1 MGILDIICPFVLY
14 NRGNMTFL
22 IKSIL
27 IVCTVNF
34 VFASSPDKTDD
45 RLVTI
50 GGSVTDIVFAL
61 GKGDLVVAVDQSS
74 TLPEKVKDL
83 PQAGYV
89 RAISAE
95 GILSMLPTKILA
107 SSDIGPP
114 NVISQLESSG
124 VEFEIFTSPKSFDDV
139 MNLVDEISVFLDMKE
154 SGIKLKEKLKSDQ
167 KIINKMKKEI
177 IKNPNIA
184 FFMNPSHTG
193 NYNAAG
199 NGTRADYLIDFIGG
213 KNIFKDS
220 FSRYNK
226 VNKETILEYN
236 PDVIFVASTGSSES
250 STSVFLNDA
259 TFKNLNA
266 VKNNKIIYLDLGY
279 HLTFGSMFGESAILA
294 LSLVLADE

>member
-1 MGILDIICPFVLY
+1 MIVI
-14 NRGNMTFL
+14 

-27 IVCTVNF
+27 ITWVVSF
-34 VFASSPDKTDD
+34 IFASPPIKSDN

-61 GKGDLVVAVDQSS
+61 GEGDLVVAVDQSS

-114 NVISQLESSG
+114 NVINQLESSG
-124 VEFEIFTSPKSFDDV
+124 VEFKIFTSPKSFRDV
-139 MNLVDEISVFLDMKE
+139 INLVEQIASFLNVE
-154 SGIKLKEKLKSDQ
+154 ERGLKLKEKLISDQ
-167 KIINKMKKEI
+167 NSINEMKKDLI
-177 IKNPNIA
+177 DSPSIA
-184 FFMNPSHTG
+184 FFMNPSTTG
-193 NYNAAG
+193 NYSAAG
-199 NGTRADYLIDFIGG
+199 SGTRADYLIDFIGG
-213 KNIFKDS
+213 INVFKDS
-220 FSRYNK
+220 FIRYNK
-226 VNKETILEYN
+226 VNKETILDYN
-236 PDVIFVASTGSSES
+236 PDIIFVASTGSGQNSK
-250 STSVFLNDA
+250 SVFLDDP
-259 TFKNLNA
+259 TFKNLSA
-266 VKNNKIIYLDLGY
+266 VKNNKIIFLDLGY

>member
-1 MGILDIICPFVLY
+1 MRVI
-14 NRGNMTFL
+14 

-27 IVCTVNF
+27 ITWIVSF
-34 VFASSPDKTDD
+34 IFASPPIKSDN

-61 GKGDLVVAVDQSS
+61 GEGDLVVAVDQSS

-124 VEFEIFTSPKSFDDV
+124 VEFKIFNSPKSFKDV
-139 MNLVDEISVFLDMKE
+139 IELVDEISTFLNVE
-154 SGIKLKEKLKSDQ
+154 ERGLRLKEKLISDQ
-167 KIINKMKKEI
+167 NKINKMKK
-177 IKNPNIA
+177 KLKDSPSIA
-184 FFMNPSHTG
+184 FFMNPSNSG

-199 NGTRADYLIDFIGG
+199 SGTRADYLIDFIGG
-213 KNIFKDS
+213 INVFKDS
-220 FSRYNK
+220 FIRYNK
-226 VNKETILEYN
+226 INKETILDYN
-236 PDVIFVASTGSSES
+236 PDIIFVASTGSGQNSK
-250 STSVFLNDA
+250 SVFLDDP

-266 VKNNKIIYLDLGY
+266 VKNNKIIFLDLGY

>member
-1 MGILDIICPFVLY
+1 MRVI
-14 NRGNMTFL
+14 

-27 IVCTVNF
+27 ITLIVSF
-34 VFASSPDKTDD
+34 IFASPPIKSDN

-61 GKGDLVVAVDQSS
+61 GEGDLVVAVDQSS

-124 VEFEIFTSPKSFDDV
+124 VEFKIFNSPKSFKDV
-139 MNLVDEISVFLDMKE
+139 IELVDEISTFLNVE
-154 SGIKLKEKLKSDQ
+154 ERGLRLKEKLISDQ
-167 KIINKMKKEI
+167 NKINQMKK
-177 IKNPNIA
+177 KLKDSPSIA
-184 FFMNPSHTG
+184 FFMNPSNSG

-199 NGTRADYLIDFIGG
+199 SGTRADYLIDFIGG
-213 KNIFKDS
+213 INVFKDS
-220 FSRYNK
+220 FIRYNK
-226 VNKETILEYN
+226 INKETILDYN
-236 PDVIFVASTGSSES
+236 PNIIFVASTGSGQNSK
-250 STSVFLNDA
+250 SVFLDDP

-266 VKNNKIIYLDLGY
+266 VKNNKIIFLDLGY